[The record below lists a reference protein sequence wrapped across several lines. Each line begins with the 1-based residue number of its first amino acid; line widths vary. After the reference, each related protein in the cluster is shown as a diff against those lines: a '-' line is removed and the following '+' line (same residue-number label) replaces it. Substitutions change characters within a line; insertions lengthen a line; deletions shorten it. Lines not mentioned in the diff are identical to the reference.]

1 MATNPPRTHARV
13 ISATTDRLFETVE
26 GLLGRPLRDDE
37 RLSFTTRL
45 AGIATAPVAPGDLI
59 TADLF
64 NQLRAD
70 LNDLALRLASV
81 EATNGG
87 PMIDRILPESATIR
101 AGSLITIVGR
111 NFASAPRMNKVLMDG
126 VEISGIRLDSTPSE
140 LSLPVPLTLGGL
152 PRSVDITVE
161 TPDGRRSPPRPVR
174 IEAQARV
181 QDGTFVIQPAGG
193 PTGNEVVGAV
203 LSFLFDITAQTL
215 FEDRLSLTVQLTRL
229 AGATEAD
236 WRTALA
242 ISPPS
247 PLPIQAGQT
256 RRVTVTVQVP
266 AGATAA
272 DLLLLVTG
280 EAVTQSGG
288 TLAARSETA
297 AIRVGAPVPV
307 SDPRLRFDLD
317 FGPFVG
323 PTSDVRPGPVT
334 IGGNTGPGIHVRA
347 GRSGALII
355 RVTDLRSSGDPAGVL
370 QHTAQFDPAN
380 PTNWTIRLTPTSGPI
395 RAGDNADIQLDL
407 INRAGNIGDTAI
419 LRYESRQTSTSGGLT
434 AYTGF
439 KTIPVLIVS

>member
-1 MATNPPRTHARV
+1 MASNPPSTDTRV
-13 ISATTDRLFETVE
+13 ISATTDRLLETVE
-26 GLLGRPLRDDE
+26 GLLGRPLTDAE

-45 AGIATAPVAPGDLI
+45 ASINTSAVAPGDLI

-64 NQLRAD
+64 NALRAD
-70 LNDLALRLASV
+70 VNDLAMRVASV
-81 EATNGG
+81 EAINGG
-87 PMIDRILPESATIR
+87 PVIDRILPEGATIR

-111 NFASAPRMNKVLMDG
+111 NFASAPRMNKVFLDG

-140 LSLPVPLTLGGL
+140 LSLPIPATLAGL

-161 TPDGRRSPPRPVR
+161 TPDGRRSPPRPLR
-174 IEAQARV
+174 IEAQARI
-181 QDGTFVIQPAGG
+181 QDGSFLIQPAGG
-193 PTGNEVVGAV
+193 PTGNVVVGAV

-215 FEDRLSLTVQLTRL
+215 FEDRLTLTVQLTKL

-236 WRTALA
+236 WRNSLA
-242 ISPPS
+242 FAPPS

-266 AGATAA
+266 AGASAA

-280 EAVTQSGG
+280 EAVTQTGG
-288 TLAARSETA
+288 TLSAQSETA

-334 IGGNTGPGIHVRA
+334 IGGITGPGIHVRA
-347 GRSGALII
+347 GRRGALII
-355 RVTDLRSSGDPAGVL
+355 RVTDLRSAGGPVASL
-370 QHTAQFDPAN
+370 QHSAQFDTTVS
-380 PTNWTIRLTPTSGPI
+380 TNWTITLTPTSGQVA
-395 RAGDNADIQLDL
+395 AGDNRDIQLDL
-407 INRAGNIGDTAI
+407 LNRAGNVGDTAI

-434 AYTGF
+434 TYTGF
-439 KTIPVLIVS
+439 KSIPVLIVS